1 MAEARANSALPT
13 FDNTYKN
20 RRKSGSNRRSAG
32 LRSGPYEQRTRCLVE
47 KSGRQCRPACNGDG
61 KCCGRQQTKG
71 PGMGEAE
78 GAMLGVRR
86 RSRRGRRLGRG
97 AAVGSF
103 TSNFDRLETGNRAYL
118 ELRNSGTCARCQRIG
133 NRGGKR
139 RQKNRQTC
147 DPCGKTSRSLVHY
160 HMRMVSQRPIEMKPL
175 HERIGECAT
184 HSSRLNHLES
194 E

>member
-13 FDNTYKN
+13 AGNTYKN
-20 RRKSGSNRRSAG
+20 RRKSGGERRSAG

-47 KSGRQCRPACNGDG
+47 KSGRQDRPACGGDG
-61 KCCGRQQTKG
+61 KYCGRQQTEG

-97 AAVGSF
+97 AVVGHF
-103 TSNFDRLETGNRAYL
+103 TNNLDRLETCYRAYL
-118 ELRNSGTCARCQRIG
+118 ELGNIGTCARCQCIG

-147 DPCGKTSRSLVHY
+147 DPCGKTSRSLVHS

-175 HERIGECAT
+175 HERIEERAT